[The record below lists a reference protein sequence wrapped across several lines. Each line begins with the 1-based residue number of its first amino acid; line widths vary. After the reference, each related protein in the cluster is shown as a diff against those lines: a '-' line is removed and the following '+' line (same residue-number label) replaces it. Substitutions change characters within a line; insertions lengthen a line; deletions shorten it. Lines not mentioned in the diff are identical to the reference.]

1 VAITFLR
8 CFNTALHD
16 PANQHNHEVD
26 MNWWNRDNKFVGGMR
41 KVPPYTDLFWNL
53 FFKIAPFLGDLKTEI
68 LQVSTDRQIDDLR
81 SKRLT
86 VIFCITS

>member
-1 VAITFLR
+1 
-8 CFNTALHD
+8 
-16 PANQHNHEVD
+16 
-26 MNWWNRDNKFVGGMR
+26 MR